1 MRPAS
6 HELSERW
13 ALKWSLETPE
23 GRDMDQAL
31 YAARDEASS
40 RLGFFRRL
48 GFGVGDFGINIFW
61 NTTNLFS
68 MFFYTDVIGLS
79 NIASGTI
86 IFGAML
92 WDAVTDPVAGYL
104 IGRTNSRLG
113 KFRPYLLLGAL
124 PLGISF
130 WLMFS
135 IPEAGV
141 GAMVAYAFGSQ
152 LLFRTCYTVVS
163 VPYSSLS
170 ASMTSDADERSRL
183 AVHRMV
189 FATAAG
195 VVVAGLTRAGAD
207 ALGAG
212 DLALGFERIATIYA
226 GLGLVAI
233 LLCGTVVREPARPL
247 EAPRHPSLKQ
257 TFAGLRG
264 NSAFLYAFAIIVVGM
279 SGMTVAN
286 KGVLYYLKYNLDA
299 EDMTGLV
306 LVSVAV
312 SLMIF
317 VPLWGVLAQRFGKR
331 RVWLA
336 GTVISICST
345 FLLFINPVQQVG
357 VVTPLFVLGA
367 IGGAAH
373 YFSIWAII
381 PDTVEFGEW
390 KTGVRIDAIIFG
402 AVSFAQKLSLGF
414 ATLMAGLLLDA
425 FGYIANQPQT
435 ATALFGIKALVSLV
449 PLATGLICLPLVI
462 KFPLDRVLHGQIV
475 RDIADRQPRN
485 QGT

>member
-1 MRPAS
+1 
-6 HELSERW
+6 
-13 ALKWSLETPE
+13 
-23 GRDMDQAL
+23 MDRAV
-31 YAARDEASS
+31 YAAGKRPSL
-40 RLGFFRRL
+40 RLGFLRRL

-61 NTTNLFS
+61 NTTNLFA

-79 NIASGTI
+79 NIASGSI

-113 KFRPYLLLGAL
+113 KFRPYLLLGAI
-124 PLGISF
+124 PLGVSF
-130 WLMFS
+130 WLMFNV
-135 IPEAGV
+135 PTAGV
-141 GAMVAYAFGSQ
+141 GMMAAYAFGSQ

-170 ASMTSDADERSRL
+170 ATMTSDSDERSRL

-212 DLALGFERIATIYA
+212 DLALGFERIAMIYS
-226 GLGLVAI
+226 GLGMVAI
-233 LLCGTVVREPARPL
+233 LLCGTVVREPARP
-247 EAPRHPSLKQ
+247 EAEPPRPSLRE
-257 TFAGLRG
+257 TLAGLRG
-264 NSAFLYAFAIIVVGM
+264 NSAFLYAFAIIVIGM
-279 SGMTVAN
+279 SGMTIAN
-286 KGVLYYLKYNLDA
+286 KGILYYLKYNLGA
-299 EDMTGLV
+299 EDKTGLV
-306 LVSVAV
+306 LVSVAL
-312 SLMIF
+312 SLMLF

-331 RVWLA
+331 RIWLA
-336 GTVISICST
+336 GTLISISST
-345 FLLFINPVQQVG
+345 FLLFINPMQQVA

-390 KTGVRIDAIIFG
+390 KTGIRVDAVIFG

-414 ATLMAGLLLDA
+414 ATLIAGLLLDA
-425 FGYIANQPQT
+425 FGYVANQPQT
-435 ATALFGIKALVSLV
+435 ATALFGIKVLVSLA
-449 PLATGLICLPLVI
+449 PLATGLICLPLVL
-462 KFPLDRVLHGQIV
+462 KFPLDRVLHAQIV
-475 RDIADRQPRN
+475 RDIAGRQQRN
-485 QGT
+485 QGN

>member
-1 MRPAS
+1 
-6 HELSERW
+6 
-13 ALKWSLETPE
+13 
-23 GRDMDQAL
+23 MDQAIP
-31 YAARDEASS
+31 AVEGASS
-40 RLGFFRRL
+40 TRLGFSRRL

-61 NTTNLFS
+61 NTTNLFA

-79 NIASGTI
+79 NIASGAI

-92 WDAVTDPVAGYL
+92 WDALTDPVAGYL

-113 KFRPYLLLGAL
+113 KFRPYLLLGAI
-124 PLGISF
+124 PLGLSF
-130 WLMFS
+130 WLMFNV
-135 IPEAGV
+135 PAAGA
-141 GAMVAYAFGSQ
+141 GAMIAYAFGSQ

-170 ASMTSDADERSRL
+170 ATMTSDSNERSRL

-212 DLALGFERIATIYA
+212 DLALGFQRIAMIYA
-226 GLGLVAI
+226 GLGLAAI
-233 LLCGTVVREPARPL
+233 LLCGTVVREPARPAV
-247 EAPRHPSLKQ
+247 EPYRPSLKE
-257 TFAGLRG
+257 TLAGLGG
-264 NSAFLYAFAIIVVGM
+264 NSAFLYAFAIIVIGM

-286 KGVLYYLKYNLDA
+286 KGVLYYLKYNLGA
-299 EDMTGLV
+299 EDKTGLV
-306 LVSVAV
+306 LVSVAL
-312 SLMIF
+312 SLMLF
-317 VPLWGVLAQRFGKR
+317 VPLWGVLAQKFGKR
-331 RVWLA
+331 RIWLA
-336 GTVISICST
+336 GTLISISST
-345 FLLFINPVQQVG
+345 FLLFINPMQQVA

-390 KTGVRIDAIIFG
+390 KTGIRVDAVIFG

-414 ATLMAGLLLDA
+414 ATLIAGLLLDA

-435 ATALFGIKALVSLV
+435 ATALFGIKVLVSLA
-449 PLATGLICLPLVI
+449 PLATGLICLPLVL
-462 KFPLDRVLHGQIV
+462 KFPLDRVLHAQIV
-475 RDIADRQPRN
+475 RDIAQRQPSH
-485 QGT
+485 QGN

>member
-1 MRPAS
+1 MDR
-6 HELSERW
+6 
-13 ALKWSLETPE
+13 ALH
-23 GRDMDQAL
+23 A
-31 YAARDEASS
+31 DEAQPSF
-40 RLGFFRRL
+40 RLSFFRRL
-48 GFGVGDFGINIFW
+48 GFGIGDFGINIFW
-61 NTTNLFS
+61 NTTNLFA

-92 WDAVTDPVAGYL
+92 WDALTDPVAGYF

-130 WLMFS
+130 WLMFN

-170 ASMTSDADERSRL
+170 ASMTRDADERSRL

-212 DLALGFERIATIYA
+212 DLALGFERVAIIY
-226 GLGLVAI
+226 GTLGLLVI
-233 LLCGTVVREPARPL
+233 LLCGIVVREPVRPEVDPPL
-247 EAPRHPSLKQ
+247 PSMRQ
-257 TFAGLRG
+257 TLAGLRG
-264 NSAFLYAFAIIVVGM
+264 NSAFLYAFAIIVIGM
-279 SGMTVAN
+279 SGMTIAN
-286 KGVLYYLKYNLDA
+286 KGVLYYLKYNLGA
-299 EDMTGLV
+299 EDKTGLV
-306 LVSVAV
+306 LVSVAL
-312 SLMIF
+312 SLMVF
-317 VPLWGVLAQRFGKR
+317 VPLWGVLAQKFGKR

-336 GTVISICST
+336 GTLISILST
-345 FLLFINPVQQVG
+345 SLLFINPMQQVA

-390 KTGVRIDAIIFG
+390 KTGVRIDAVVFG
-402 AVSFAQKLSLGF
+402 AVAFAQKLSLGF
-414 ATLMAGLLLDA
+414 ATLIAGVLLDA

-435 ATALFGIKALVSLV
+435 DTALFGIKALISLV
-449 PLATGLICLPLVI
+449 PLTTALICLPLVI
-462 KFPLDRVLHGQIV
+462 KFPLDRVLHAQIV

-485 QGT
+485 QGI

>member
-1 MRPAS
+1 MDR
-6 HELSERW
+6 
-13 ALKWSLETPE
+13 ALHAEGNVSPE
-23 GRDMDQAL
+23 
-31 YAARDEASS
+31 
-40 RLGFFRRL
+40 RLGFLRRL

-61 NTTNLFS
+61 NTTNLFA

-79 NIASGTI
+79 NVTSGAI

-92 WDAVTDPVAGYL
+92 WDALTDPVAGYL
-104 IGRTNSRLG
+104 ISRTDSRLG
-113 KFRPYLLLGAL
+113 KFRPYLILGAL

-130 WLMFS
+130 WLMFN
-135 IPEAGV
+135 IPTA
-141 GAMVAYAFGSQ
+141 AMGTMAAYAFGSQ

-163 VPYSSLS
+163 VPFSSLS
-170 ASMTSDADERSRL
+170 ASMTRDSDERSRL

-189 FATAAG
+189 FATAGG

-212 DLALGFERIATIYA
+212 DLALGFERIAMIYA
-226 GLGLVAI
+226 GLGAAVV
-233 LLCGTVVREPARPL
+233 LLCGTVVREPVRALQASDR
-247 EAPRHPSLKQ
+247 PSLKE
-257 TFAGLRG
+257 TLRGLRG
-264 NSAFLYAFAIIVVGM
+264 NSAFLYAFAIIVIGM

-286 KGVLYYLKYNLDA
+286 KGILYYVKYNLGA

-306 LVSVAV
+306 LVSVAA

-317 VPLWGVLAQRFGKR
+317 VPLWGGLAQRFGKR

-336 GTVISICST
+336 GTLISITST
-345 FLLFINPVQQVG
+345 CLLFINPIQEVA

-381 PDTVEFGEW
+381 PDTVEYGEW
-390 KTGVRIDAIIFG
+390 KTGIRVDAVIFG

-414 ATLMAGLLLDA
+414 ATLIAGLLLDI
-425 FGYIANQPQT
+425 FGYVANQTQT
-435 ATALFGIKALVSLV
+435 DSALFGIKALVSLA

-462 KFPLDRVLHGQIV
+462 KFPLDRVLHAQAV
-475 RDIADRQPRN
+475 RDIAARQPRT
-485 QGT
+485 QGN